1 VTQLKTCIQCGLSES
16 SINHLSNSLLE
27 ESESAL
33 AACFMQA
40 GSTFIGGNAMRKKA
54 LQIAT
59 HFGVWL
65 SK

>member
-1 VTQLKTCIQCGLSES
+1 M
-16 SINHLSNSLLE
+16 E

-40 GSTFIGGNAMRKKA
+40 GTGSTFIGGNAIRKKA

-59 HFGVWL
+59 HLGVWL